1 MALRSALEDL
11 RETTLRKVSGLLGR
25 LEYLAHLRAP
35 DGKYSHWGLAKTHGE
50 SAAQDAL
57 SEAHRSALAG
67 ALRTPLRRM
76 VQDAETSSEAQGI
89 SAEDL
94 TKRLQQDI
102 PNLLP
107 PSPSAG
113 AARHLKSM
121 LRALLHL
128 AKTR

>member
-25 LEYLAHLRAP
+25 LEYLAHLKTP

-50 SAAQDAL
+50 TAAHDAL

-67 ALRTPLRRM
+67 VLRTPLRRM

-89 SAEDL
+89 SAESL
-94 TKRLQQDI
+94 TNRLQEDV
-102 PNLLP
+102 PSLLP

-121 LRALLHL
+121 LRALSYLT
-128 AKTR
+128 KPR